1 MAHIEMQRPPQG
13 KVALK
18 ATVVCVPGLR
28 DRMPGH
34 WQELLCEKLP
44 ESRIVAPLQEDKLNL
59 AARVDALDRTLARV
73 DGPVVLVAH
82 SAGNIITVHWAA
94 RHRRD
99 NIKGALLAAP
109 VDFDAPLPSGSPTM
123 DELRAQGWLPVP
135 KEPLWFPSIVAA
147 SANDSVG
154 PLKRVKAMAG
164 AWGSKLVELGEVG
177 HLVPASGYGDW
188 PDAMRFIEELSTRE

>member
-1 MAHIEMQRPPQG
+1 VKKP
-13 KVALK
+13 
-18 ATVVCVPGLR
+18 TVVCVPGLR

-34 WQELLCEKLP
+34 WQELLCENVP
-44 ESRIVAPLQEDKLNL
+44 GSRIVAPLEQDKLSL
-59 AARVDALDRTLARV
+59 AARVATLDRTLASV

-82 SAGNIITVHWAA
+82 SAGTIITVHWAA

-99 NIKGALLAAP
+99 NIQGALLATP
-109 VDFDAPLPSGSPTM
+109 VDIETPLPGGSPTM

-147 SANDSVG
+147 SANDPVG
-154 PLKRVKAMAG
+154 PLERVKALAR

-188 PDAMRFIEELSTRE
+188 PDAMRFVGELSVL